1 MKGEETGGWVGKHR
15 DQDDVDSPH
24 GQQSGQKGTAK
35 FMHISK
41 EMPSGQ
47 SGGESSCNF
56 SEWLLEVPVH

>member
-1 MKGEETGGWVGKHR
+1 M
-15 DQDDVDSPH
+15 DSPR

-35 FMHISK
+35 FMHINK